1 MKVLIIGNEARYRQ
15 YMPHADYLPAF
26 DIVYQP
32 RDASLTDLLAA
43 GSDADAIA
51 VDPTVQLPEGLIN
64 KMPHLK
70 IIQSEGVGYNGID
83 IDTAH
88 DRGIYVC
95 NQKGANAPAVA
106 EQTILLMLALLRQ
119 FVLGDRTVRNGGQL
133 AMKERLMIEGIREMA
148 DCRVGYIGFGDIAK
162 ATTDRLKPFGCQQF
176 YHTPN
181 RKASAVEKQYAVA
194 YLTQDQLIATCDFVV
209 ILCPLNESTRGMVN
223 ASFLSKMKPDAF
235 LINTA
240 RGEIV
245 DNQALYDAIFS
256 ETIAGAGL
264 DTISPIP
271 VPKDHILFK
280 LPSPYAD
287 RLIVSPHIGGVTM
300 RFFQDAHQRN
310 WLNIY
315 KALNGEMPDNI
326 VNGL

>member
-1 MKVLIIGNEARYRQ
+1 MKVLIIGNEDRYRR
-15 YMPHADYLPAF
+15 YMPHADYLNAF

-32 RDASLTDLLAA
+32 RDASLSDLLAA

-51 VDPTVQLPEGLIN
+51 VDPTVQLPSGLIN
-64 KMPHLK
+64 HMPNLK

-83 IDTAH
+83 IETARK
-88 DRGIYVC
+88 RGIYVC
-95 NQKGANAPAVA
+95 NQKGANAAAVA

-162 ATTDRLKPFGCQQF
+162 AAAERLTPFGCQQF
-176 YHTPN
+176 YYTPT
-181 RKASAVEKQYAVA
+181 RKTAAVEAQYAIA
-194 YLTQDQLIATCDFVV
+194 YLSQHELVSTCDFIV
-209 ILCPLNESTRGMVN
+209 ILCPLNDTTRNMVN
-223 ASFLSKMKPDAF
+223 ASFLNNMKSDAF

-245 DNQALYDAIFS
+245 NNQALYDAILS
-256 ETIAGAGL
+256 GTIAGAGL

-271 VPKDHILFK
+271 VPKDHILFQ
-280 LPSPYAD
+280 LPA
-287 RLIVSPHIGGVTM
+287 PHIGGVTM
-300 RFFQDAHQRN
+300 RFFKGAHQRN

-315 KALNGEMPDNI
+315 KALTGELPDNI
-326 VNGL
+326 VNGLSSVQS